1 MDWLRYRSRRLG
13 TKIGPKSVRF
23 WGAGFLLFKIR
34 LKSSKGD
41 VAEVSAPDRGFA
53 RLDLGQLLHGISTF
67 RSASFVNECSNGKG
81 VLLF

>member
-1 MDWLRYRSRRLG
+1 MALPQQATRNQNRSK
-13 TKIGPKSVRF
+13 TGPV